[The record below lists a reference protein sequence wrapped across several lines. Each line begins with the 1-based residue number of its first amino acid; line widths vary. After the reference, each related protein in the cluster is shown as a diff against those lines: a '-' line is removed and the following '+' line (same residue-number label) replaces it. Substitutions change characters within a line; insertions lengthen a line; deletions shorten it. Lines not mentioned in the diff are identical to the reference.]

1 MHDQDG
7 SYDEQVSTV
16 KKHDSR
22 TKSDR
27 SLSCI
32 VLVRLNCHES
42 STIDMIWLYVEAEAD
57 IGAQASGR

>member
-7 SYDEQVSTV
+7 SYKEHVSML

-32 VLVRLNCHES
+32 TLVRLNFHES
-42 STIDMIWLYVEAEAD
+42 STIDMIWLYVEAGAD
-57 IGAQASGR
+57 IGAQASSR